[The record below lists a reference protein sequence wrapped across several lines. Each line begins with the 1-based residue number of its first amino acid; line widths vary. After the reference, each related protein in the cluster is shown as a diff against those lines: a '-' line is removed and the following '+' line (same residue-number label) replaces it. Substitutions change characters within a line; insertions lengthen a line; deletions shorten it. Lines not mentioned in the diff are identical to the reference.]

1 MERKKGKYD
10 FLIVGS
16 GLFGAVFAHKVT
28 AAGKS
33 CLVVDKRSH
42 VGGNVF
48 CRNIQGIQ
56 VHNYGAHIFHT
67 SDKEVWDFVNQ
78 FVPFNRY
85 TNSPL
90 AKYGEE
96 LYNLPFNMNT
106 FHQLWGIT
114 TPEELSA
121 FTGGGYRFDSESSTL
136 RRPVFVRSFAD
147 RPVPGEWPRGR

>member
-10 FLIVGS
+10 FLVVGS

-28 AAGKS
+28 SAGKS

-114 TPEELSA
+114 TPEEARVS
-121 FTGGGYRFDSESSTL
+121 
-136 RRPVFVRSFAD
+136 
-147 RPVPGEWPRGR
+147 